1 MSSILE
7 NLPADVA
14 RELAMKRHLS
24 TKQAAEF
31 FGFSESHFRFLVR
44 TGKLPAPVRLSAKKL
59 GWPIGTLIAFRD
71 AKAAEAQ
78 AA

>member
-1 MSSILE
+1 MTFID
-7 NLPADVA
+7 NLPPDIA
-14 RELAMKRHLS
+14 REIAMKRHLN
-24 TKQAAEF
+24 TKQAARF

-59 GWPIGTLIAFRD
+59 GWPLGVLIAFRD
-71 AKAAEAQ
+71 ARAAETR